1 VGWFCFS
8 IDETEHPIKEAL
20 VSDHQPHVDELAAQV
35 RELRATLQEQAMGS
49 LIGKVP
55 HEEALKTAKMLSNRL
70 YDWQKARWPERRH
83 RRVPATTL
91 LRNLR

>member
-1 VGWFCFS
+1 MGNH
-8 IDETEHPIKEAL
+8 HPT
-20 VSDHQPHVDELAAQV
+20 VDELAAQV
-35 RELRATLQEQAMGS
+35 RELRAKLQEQAMGS

-55 HEEALKTAKMLSNRL
+55 HEEALETAKLLSNRL

-83 RRVPATTL
+83 RRVPAQTL

>member
-1 VGWFCFS
+1 MG
-8 IDETEHPIKEAL
+8 DGQL
-20 VSDHQPHVDELAAQV
+20 HVDMLAAEV
-35 RELRATLQEQAMGS
+35 RALRAKLQEQAMGS

-55 HEEALKTAKMLSNRL
+55 HEEALETAKVLSNRL

-83 RRVPATTL
+83 RRVPASTL